1 MFGLNRLTIL
11 AAATMVSFGVGMAGA
26 STCNAPD
33 GHVVTLDVSTG
44 CYAVGDG
51 NVNGNTDGNPLTTN
65 GEDPLL
71 EGMDTNIGTIDYV
84 ASPIVDLAFIDEASF
99 TQAEEPGKDGNNVG
113 TIDIGSLADG
123 YTDLVLAIKFGN
135 SWVSFLIT
143 GDDSTF
149 SFVIDPKQNGGV
161 SHVNLYGVVGTA
173 PVPLPAAGLLM
184 LGALGALGAA
194 KRRRKTA

>member
-1 MFGLNRLTIL
+1 MLGLNRFTIL
-11 AAATMVSFGVGMAGA
+11 TAATMLSLGAGMAGA
-26 STCNAPD
+26 ATCTAPD
-33 GHVVTLDVSTG
+33 LHVVTLDVATG

-51 NVNGNTDGNPLTTN
+51 NVNGITDGNPLTTN

-71 EGMDTNIGTIDYV
+71 EGVDTNIGTIDYV
-84 ASPIVDLAFIDEASF
+84 STPIDDLLFIDEAAF
-99 TQAEEPGKDGNNVG
+99 TQADQPGKDGNNVG
-113 TIDIGSLADG
+113 MIDIGSLADG

-135 SWVSFLIT
+135 SWVSFLIG

-173 PVPLPAAGLLM
+173 PVPLPAAGLLL
-184 LGALGALGAA
+184 LGGLGALGAA
-194 KRRRKTA
+194 KRRRKAA